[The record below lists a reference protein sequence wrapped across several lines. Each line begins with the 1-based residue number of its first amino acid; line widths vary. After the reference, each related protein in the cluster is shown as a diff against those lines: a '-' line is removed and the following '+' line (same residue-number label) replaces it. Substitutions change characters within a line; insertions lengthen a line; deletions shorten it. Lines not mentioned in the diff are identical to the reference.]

1 MLREETPLPC
11 RSKRF
16 MEKCKPHSLNIFR
29 DPLLTGLLPSALP
42 LLVALHANETT
53 LHKPVDYRKDIS
65 KTRSK

>member
-1 MLREETPLPC
+1 
-11 RSKRF
+11 
-16 MEKCKPHSLNIFR
+16 MEKRKPHSLNIFR